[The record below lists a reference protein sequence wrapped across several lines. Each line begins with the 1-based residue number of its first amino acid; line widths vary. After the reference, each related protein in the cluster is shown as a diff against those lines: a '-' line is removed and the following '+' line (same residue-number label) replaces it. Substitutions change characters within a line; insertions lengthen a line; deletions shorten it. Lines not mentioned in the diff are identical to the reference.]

1 MSDIYDGRMWKEF
14 RDPEKQENFFTDKR
28 HFGEMLN
35 LNQFNPFENKEHS
48 VGVIY
53 LSILNLPRTESF
65 EFENSLI
72 IGIIPGPKEPRVHV
86 NSYIRPKIEQ
96 LLLFW
101 EGQLVRE
108 HGSIGHSFYRMALL
122 AVSSDIPVQENLEDF
137 CPSML
142 NRICEMFVVT
152 VFWQGISI

>member
-14 RDPEKQENFFTDKR
+14 RDPNFFTDKR

-35 LNQFNPFENKEHS
+35 LDWFNPCENKEHS

-53 LSILNLPRTESF
+53 LRILNLPWAEGF

-72 IGIIPGPKEPRVHV
+72 IGIISGPKELRVHV

-101 EGQLVRE
+101 EGQLIWGPE
-108 HGSIGHSFYRMALL
+108 SIGHSFFRMALL
-122 AVSSDIPVQENLEDF
+122 VVSSDIPAQESLEDF

-142 NRICEMFVVT
+142 HRVSEMFVVT
-152 VFWQGISI
+152 VFW